1 MAPSPVK
8 EATFQAVLLSGVANM
23 LAQYIESYKNEVR
36 NGSKKSHKSF
46 QLNHGL
52 LRLMMELRIG

>member
-8 EATFQAVLLSGVANM
+8 EATLQAVLLSGVANI

-36 NGSKKSHKSF
+36 NGSF
-46 QLNHGL
+46 WLNDHIMSSL
-52 LRLMMELRIG
+52 D